1 MQKAIWL
8 EQMQY
13 GPKRLAPKT
22 LRFTSYCDLQKTA
35 YIRNKTGKSH
45 WISWLTLQKLL
56 ICVNHIIYGST
67 VLIVQHVQQS
77 YSDICITFLGD
88 GPKIS
93 TNVQLW
99 KNSTDIFA
107 KSAAF
112 CSSVDQ
118 CTMRFP
124 MSIDILEFHKC
135 KKSFLAHFIVK
146 SIHFF
151 FKWCKS
157 AKNFTKEKN
166 IIFLNFFVIFL
177 WKMLKGGSEKGEI
190 LVIFKL
196 RYLQKKSPK

>member
-93 TNVQLW
+93 TNVKLW
-99 KNSTDIFA
+99 KNGTDIIA

-118 CTMRFP
+118 WPTPWPPRWIIP
-124 MSIDILEFHKC
+124 WLIDPITSQSIKDHTIISVRQTYESESGQMVS
-135 KKSFLAHFIVK
+135 KKVK
-146 SIHFF
+146 
-151 FKWCKS
+151 W
-157 AKNFTKEKN
+157 A
-166 IIFLNFFVIFL
+166 
-177 WKMLKGGSEKGEI
+177 
-190 LVIFKL
+190 
-196 RYLQKKSPK
+196 

>member
-118 CTMRFP
+118 WPTPWPPRWIIPWLIDPITSQSIKDHTIISVRQTYESESGQMVSKKVKWARNDFLHLWNSK
-124 MSIDILEFHKC
+124 MSIDMGKR
-135 KKSFLAHFIVK
+135 IVQWW
-146 SIHFF
+146 IP
-151 FKWCKS
+151 
-157 AKNFTKEKN
+157 
-166 IIFLNFFVIFL
+166 
-177 WKMLKGGSEKGEI
+177 SE
-190 LVIFKL
+190 
-196 RYLQKKSPK
+196 RAQNHM